1 MAVPEGGGGE
11 KEIEERRR
19 EKAHKP
25 GRDTRNMSLDFLIT
39 ASTHCISIFTNENPE
54 CLRGPY
60 LVMLHIKSW
69 KSTTNTS
76 TVNALYHILPK

>member
-1 MAVPEGGGGE
+1 
-11 KEIEERRR
+11 
-19 EKAHKP
+19 
-25 GRDTRNMSLDFLIT
+25 MSLDFLIT

-69 KSTTNTS
+69 QSTTKTS
-76 TVNALYHILPK
+76 TVNTLYHILPK